1 MKCSIFSTSSLA
13 LIISLTMFATSNN
26 FNIAFAQESY
36 LKLKSADVDYHDG
49 DLDVDIQTEENIPS
63 ENGKRG
69 FGYGVL
75 TDVGDEFVNNVL
87 VAISDIGIQ
96 DYDKSTK
103 NDKLHTHVLDLTGDI
118 SRACSGSDYEVAK
131 SSSDNDA
138 FDTVYPIDV
147 KENKISISNVDVDD
161 LASDTV
167 KAITSF
173 STEVITHN
181 EKIQHVCIDIQDVL
195 KQSEISI
202 NHDTTNS
209 NNNGNGNDDD
219 DNEDKNRKEHDDTK
233 NDDNDDLFEIDID
246 QDIDVSNGCND
257 EANCDNEVNNEANVN
272 NEADIGDDIDI
283 DSDNDGFDLDLG
295 QIIDQSNEC
304 TDSSTCGNEGNNE
317 GNIWENS
324 DGDDSGGD
332 NNEDIDIDQHIQQKN
347 ECNEEAECSN
357 EGSNTANVFGSTHN
371 DGDFD
376 SDVDIDQSIEQ
387 SSTCSGDSVC
397 SNFANNMINVG

>member
-13 LIISLTMFATSNN
+13 LIISLTMFTTSNN
-26 FNIAFAQESY
+26 FNMAFAQESY
-36 LKLKSADVDYHDG
+36 LKLKSANLDYHNG

-63 ENGKRG
+63 EKGKRG

-75 TDVGDEFVNNVL
+75 TDVGDEFINNVL

-96 DYDKSTK
+96 NYDKSTK
-103 NDKLHTHVLDLTGDI
+103 NDKLHSHVLDLTGDI

-138 FDTVYPIDV
+138 FDAVYPIDV
-147 KENKISISNVDVDD
+147 KENKISIDNVDVDD
-161 LASDTV
+161 LAGDTV

-173 STEVITHN
+173 SAEAITHN
-181 EKIQHVCIDIQDVL
+181 DKIQHVCIDIQDVL
-195 KQSEISI
+195 KQSEIS
-202 NHDTTNS
+202 NSHDTSNS
-209 NNNGNGNDDD
+209 NNNGNDDD
-219 DNEDKNRKEHDDTK
+219 DNEDKNRKEHDDIK

-246 QDIDVSNGCND
+246 QDIDVSNGCNN
-257 EANCDNEVNNEANVN
+257 EANCDNEVNNK
-272 NEADIGDDIDI
+272 ADVVDDIDI
-283 DSDNDGFDLDLG
+283 DSDNDGFGLDLG

-304 TDSSTCGNEGNNE
+304 TDSSTCSNEGNNE
-317 GNIWENS
+317 ADFWENS
-324 DGDDSGGD
+324 DDDGGSD
-332 NNEDIDIDQHIQQKN
+332 NIEDIDIDQHIQQKN

-357 EGSNTANVFGSTHN
+357 EGSNTANVFGSTHI
-371 DGDFD
+371 DEDFD

>member
-1 MKCSIFSTSSLA
+1 
-13 LIISLTMFATSNN
+13 MFTTSNN
-26 FNIAFAQESY
+26 FNMAFAQESY
-36 LKLKSADVDYHDG
+36 LKLKSANLDYHNG

-63 ENGKRG
+63 EKGKRG

-75 TDVGDEFVNNVL
+75 TDVGDEFVNNAL
-87 VAISDIGIQ
+87 VAINDIEIQ
-96 DYDKSTK
+96 NYDKSTK
-103 NDKLHTHVLDLTGDI
+103 NDKLHSHVLDLTGDI

-138 FDTVYPIDV
+138 FDAVYPIDV
-147 KENKISISNVDVDD
+147 KENKISIDNVDVDD

-173 STEVITHN
+173 SAEAITHN
-181 EKIQHVCIDIQDVL
+181 DKIQHVCIDIQDVL

-202 NHDTTNS
+202 SHDTSNS
-209 NNNGNGNDDD
+209 NNNGNDDD
-219 DNEDKNRKEHDDTK
+219 DDEDKNRKEYDDIK

-246 QDIDVSNGCND
+246 QNIDVSNGCNN
-257 EANCDNEVNNEANVN
+257 EANCDNEVNNEADVV
-272 NEADIGDDIDI
+272 DDIDI
-283 DSDNDGFDLDLG
+283 DSANNGFGLDLG

-304 TDSSTCGNEGNNE
+304 TDSSTCSNEGNNE
-317 GNIWENS
+317 ANFWENS
-324 DGDDSGGD
+324 DDSGGSD
-332 NNEDIDIDQHIQQKN
+332 NIEDIDIDQHIQQKN

-357 EGSNTANVFGSTHN
+357 EGSNTANVFGSTHI

>member
-13 LIISLTMFATSNN
+13 LIISLTMFTTSNN

-36 LKLKSADVDYHDG
+36 LKLKSANLDYHNG

-63 ENGKRG
+63 EKGKRG

-75 TDVGDEFVNNVL
+75 TDVGDEFINNVL

-96 DYDKSTK
+96 NYDKSTK
-103 NDKLHTHVLDLTGDI
+103 NDKLHSHVLDLTGDI

-138 FDTVYPIDV
+138 FDAVYPIDV
-147 KENKISISNVDVDD
+147 KENKISIDNVDVDD
-161 LASDTV
+161 LAGDTV

-173 STEVITHN
+173 SAEAITHN
-181 EKIQHVCIDIQDVL
+181 DKIQHVCIDIQDVL
-195 KQSEISI
+195 KQSEIS
-202 NHDTTNS
+202 NSHDTSNS
-209 NNNGNGNDDD
+209 NNNGNDDD
-219 DNEDKNRKEHDDTK
+219 DNEDKNRKEHDDIK

-246 QDIDVSNGCND
+246 QDIDVSNGCNN
-257 EANCDNEVNNEANVN
+257 EANCDNEVNNK
-272 NEADIGDDIDI
+272 ADVVDDIDI
-283 DSDNDGFDLDLG
+283 DSDNDGFGLDLG

-304 TDSSTCGNEGNNE
+304 TDSSTCSNEGNNE
-317 GNIWENS
+317 ANFWENS
-324 DGDDSGGD
+324 DDSGGSD
-332 NNEDIDIDQHIQQKN
+332 NIENIDIDQRIQQKN

-357 EGSNTANVFGSTHN
+357 EGSNTANVFGSTHI
-371 DGDFD
+371 DEDFD

>member
-13 LIISLTMFATSNN
+13 LIISLTMFTTSNN
-26 FNIAFAQESY
+26 FNMAFAQESY
-36 LKLKSADVDYHDG
+36 LKLKSANLDYHNG
-49 DLDVDIQTEENIPS
+49 DVDVDIQTEENIPS
-63 ENGKRG
+63 EKGKRG

-75 TDVGDEFVNNVL
+75 TDVGDEFINNVL

-96 DYDKSTK
+96 NYDKSTK
-103 NDKLHTHVLDLTGDI
+103 NDKLHSHVLDLTGDI

-138 FDTVYPIDV
+138 FDAVYPIDV
-147 KENKISISNVDVDD
+147 KENKISIDNVDVDD
-161 LASDTV
+161 LAGDTV

-173 STEVITHN
+173 SAEAITHN
-181 EKIQHVCIDIQDVL
+181 DKIQHVCIDIQDVL
-195 KQSEISI
+195 KQSEIS
-202 NHDTTNS
+202 NSHDTSNS
-209 NNNGNGNDDD
+209 NNNGNDDD
-219 DNEDKNRKEHDDTK
+219 DNEDKNRKEHDDIK

-246 QDIDVSNGCND
+246 QDIDVSNGCNN
-257 EANCDNEVNNEANVN
+257 EANCDNEVNNK
-272 NEADIGDDIDI
+272 ADVVDDIDI
-283 DSDNDGFDLDLG
+283 DSDNDGFGLDLG

-304 TDSSTCGNEGNNE
+304 TDSSTCSNEGNNE
-317 GNIWENS
+317 ADFWENS
-324 DGDDSGGD
+324 DDDGGSD
-332 NNEDIDIDQHIQQKN
+332 NIEDIDIDQHIQQKN

-357 EGSNTANVFGSTHN
+357 EGSNTANVFGSTHI
-371 DGDFD
+371 DEDFD

>member
-13 LIISLTMFATSNN
+13 LIISLTMFTTSNN
-26 FNIAFAQESY
+26 FNMAFAQESY
-36 LKLKSADVDYHDG
+36 LKLKSANLDYHNG
-49 DLDVDIQTEENIPS
+49 DVDVDIQTEENIPS
-63 ENGKRG
+63 EKGKRG

-75 TDVGDEFVNNVL
+75 TDVGDEFINNVL

-96 DYDKSTK
+96 NYDKSTK
-103 NDKLHTHVLDLTGDI
+103 NDKLHSHVLDLTGDI

-138 FDTVYPIDV
+138 FDAVYPIDV
-147 KENKISISNVDVDD
+147 KENKISIDNVDVDD
-161 LASDTV
+161 LAGDTV

-173 STEVITHN
+173 SAEAITHN
-181 EKIQHVCIDIQDVL
+181 DKIQHVCIDIQDVL
-195 KQSEISI
+195 KQSEIS
-202 NHDTTNS
+202 NSHDTSNS
-209 NNNGNGNDDD
+209 NNNGNDDD
-219 DNEDKNRKEHDDTK
+219 DNEDKNRKEHDDIK

-246 QDIDVSNGCND
+246 QDIDVSNGCNN
-257 EANCDNEVNNEANVN
+257 EANCDNEVNNEADVV
-272 NEADIGDDIDI
+272 DDIDI
-283 DSDNDGFDLDLG
+283 DSDKDGFGLDLG

-304 TDSSTCGNEGNNE
+304 TDSSTCSNEGNNE
-317 GNIWENS
+317 ANFWENS
-324 DGDDSGGD
+324 DDSGGSD
-332 NNEDIDIDQHIQQKN
+332 NIEDIDIDQHIQQKN

-357 EGSNTANVFGSTHN
+357 EGSNTANVFGSTHI
-371 DGDFD
+371 DEDFD

>member
-1 MKCSIFSTSSLA
+1 
-13 LIISLTMFATSNN
+13 MFTTSNN
-26 FNIAFAQESY
+26 FNMAFAQESY
-36 LKLKSADVDYHDG
+36 LKLKSANLDYHNG
-49 DLDVDIQTEENIPS
+49 DVDVDIQTEENIPS
-63 ENGKRG
+63 EKGKRG

-75 TDVGDEFVNNVL
+75 TDVGDEFINNVL

-96 DYDKSTK
+96 NYDKSTK
-103 NDKLHTHVLDLTGDI
+103 NDKLHSHVLDLTGDI

-138 FDTVYPIDV
+138 FDAVYPIDV
-147 KENKISISNVDVDD
+147 KENKISIDNVDVDD
-161 LASDTV
+161 LAGDTV

-173 STEVITHN
+173 SAEAITHN
-181 EKIQHVCIDIQDVL
+181 DKIQHVCIDIQDVL

-202 NHDTTNS
+202 SHDTSNS
-209 NNNGNGNDDD
+209 NNNGNDDD
-219 DNEDKNRKEHDDTK
+219 DNEDKNRKEHDDIK

-246 QDIDVSNGCND
+246 QDIDVSNGCNN
-257 EANCDNEVNNEANVN
+257 EANCDNEVNNEADVV
-272 NEADIGDDIDI
+272 DDIDI
-283 DSDNDGFDLDLG
+283 DSDNDGFGLDLG

-304 TDSSTCGNEGNNE
+304 TDSSTCSNEGNNE
-317 GNIWENS
+317 ANFWENS
-324 DGDDSGGD
+324 DDSGGSD
-332 NNEDIDIDQHIQQKN
+332 NIENIDIDQRIQQKN

-357 EGSNTANVFGSTHN
+357 EGSNTANVFGSTHI
-371 DGDFD
+371 DEDFD

>member
-13 LIISLTMFATSNN
+13 LIISLTMIATSDN

-49 DLDVDIQTEENIPS
+49 DLDVDIQTDENIPS
-63 ENGKRG
+63 EKGKRG

-96 DYDKSTK
+96 NYDKSTK

-147 KENKISISNVDVDD
+147 KENKISISDVDVDD

-173 STEVITHN
+173 SAEAITHN
-181 EKIQHVCIDIQDVL
+181 DKIQHVCIDIQDVL
-195 KQSEISI
+195 KQPEISI
-202 NHDTTNS
+202 SYDTS

-219 DNEDKNRKEHDDTK
+219 DEDKNRKEHDDIKNDDIK

-246 QDIDVSNGCND
+246 QDIDVSNGCNN
-257 EANCDNEVNNEANVN
+257 EANCDNEVNNEA
-272 NEADIGDDIDI
+272 DIVDDIDN
-283 DSDNDGFDLDLG
+283 DSDNDGFGLDLG

-304 TDSSTCGNEGNNE
+304 TDSSTCSNERNNE
-317 GNIWENS
+317 ANFWENS
-324 DGDDSGGD
+324 DDSGGSD
-332 NNEDIDIDQHIQQKN
+332 NIENIDIDQRIQQKN
-347 ECNEEAECSN
+347 ECNDEAECSN
-357 EGSNTANVFGSTHN
+357 EGSNTANVFGSTHI
-371 DGDFD
+371 DEGFD
-376 SDVDIDQSIEQ
+376 SDVDIDQSIGQ

-397 SNFANNMINVG
+397 SNFANNMINVS

>member
-13 LIISLTMFATSNN
+13 LIISLTMFTTSNN
-26 FNIAFAQESY
+26 FNMAFAQESY
-36 LKLKSADVDYHDG
+36 LKLKSANLDYHNG
-49 DLDVDIQTEENIPS
+49 DVDVDIQTEENIPS
-63 ENGKRG
+63 EKGKRG

-75 TDVGDEFVNNVL
+75 TDVGDEFINNVL

-96 DYDKSTK
+96 NYDKSTK
-103 NDKLHTHVLDLTGDI
+103 NDKLHSHVLDLTGDI

-138 FDTVYPIDV
+138 FDAVYPIDV
-147 KENKISISNVDVDD
+147 KENKISIDNVDVDD
-161 LASDTV
+161 LAGDTV

-173 STEVITHN
+173 SAEAITHN
-181 EKIQHVCIDIQDVL
+181 DKIQHVCIDIQDVL

-202 NHDTTNS
+202 SHDTSNS
-209 NNNGNGNDDD
+209 NNNGNDDD
-219 DNEDKNRKEHDDTK
+219 DNEDKNRKEHDDIK

-246 QDIDVSNGCND
+246 QDIDVSNGCNN
-257 EANCDNEVNNEANVN
+257 EANCDNEVNNK
-272 NEADIGDDIDI
+272 ADVVDDIDI
-283 DSDNDGFDLDLG
+283 DSDNDGFGLDLG

-304 TDSSTCGNEGNNE
+304 TDSSTCSNEGNNE
-317 GNIWENS
+317 ADFWENS
-324 DGDDSGGD
+324 DDDGGSD
-332 NNEDIDIDQHIQQKN
+332 NIEDIDIDQHIQQKN

-357 EGSNTANVFGSTHN
+357 EGSNTANVFGSTHI

>member
-1 MKCSIFSTSSLA
+1 MKGSIFSTSSLA
-13 LIISLTMFATSNN
+13 LIISLTMIATSDN

-49 DLDVDIQTEENIPS
+49 DLDVDIQTDENIPS
-63 ENGKRG
+63 EKGKRG

-96 DYDKSTK
+96 NYDKSTK

-147 KENKISISNVDVDD
+147 KENKISISDVDVDD

-173 STEVITHN
+173 SAEAITHN
-181 EKIQHVCIDIQDVL
+181 DKIQHVCIDIQDVL
-195 KQSEISI
+195 KQPEISI
-202 NHDTTNS
+202 SYDTS
-209 NNNGNGNDDD
+209 NNNGNGNDD

-257 EANCDNEVNNEANVN
+257 EANCDSEVNNEADV
-272 NEADIGDDIDI
+272 GDDIDI

-304 TDSSTCGNEGNNE
+304 TGSSTCSNEGNNE
-317 GNIWENS
+317 ANFWENS
-324 DGDDSGGD
+324 DDSGGD
-332 NNEDIDIDQHIQQKN
+332 NEDIDIDQHIQQKN

-357 EGSNTANVFGSTHN
+357 EGSNMANVFGSTYN

-397 SNFANNMINVG
+397 SNFANNVINMD